1 MTKRVILEM
10 LEDAACIILMFAL
23 AIFFIS
29 IAPM

>member
-1 MTKRVILEM
+1 MKITIKEVITDTL
-10 LEDAACIILMFAL
+10 AFVLMFAL